1 MGLKVLLIDADLR
14 NPSLHK
20 KLNIENTVG
29 LSNYLTGGCN
39 PPDAFQKTDLPN
51 LAVMVSGPLPP
62 NAADILAGPRLLSLM
77 RTSTEVFDLVVLDG
91 PPTLGLADAAILS
104 NAAEATVFIVG
115 AGLARKASVRGA
127 LKRLEFSKSPIIG
140 NVLTKFDAKSAG
152 YGYGYGYGYGNY
164 SYTYGSSVHARPQP
178 ALDHGER
185 AA

>member
-1 MGLKVLLIDADLR
+1 
-14 NPSLHK
+14 
-20 KLNIENTVG
+20 
-29 LSNYLTGGCN
+29 
-39 PPDAFQKTDLPN
+39 
-51 LAVMVSGPLPP
+51 
-62 NAADILAGPRLLSLM
+62 
-77 RTSTEVFDLVVLDG
+77 VLDG
-91 PPTLGLADAAILS
+91 PPTLGVADAAILS
-104 NAAEATVFIVG
+104 NAAEATVFVVG

-164 SYTYGSSVHARPQP
+164 SYTYGTSVSTHAKP

>member
-1 MGLKVLLIDADLR
+1 
-14 NPSLHK
+14 
-20 KLNIENTVG
+20 
-29 LSNYLTGGCN
+29 
-39 PPDAFQKTDLPN
+39 
-51 LAVMVSGPLPP
+51 MVSGPLPP